1 MFIFLRFFFTIIQI
15 LYPVKIARQ
24 AQLAFILIQIL
35 RNAICVRCV
44 YYIQYYLP
52 IKSQNTSLGA
62 FDKKRSTAAQHIS
75 SKQRLLL
82 TFAFFFK
89 SLLNYTL
96 ATLCPREHRIET
108 RVFELQFTHDL
119 IFNGRLGFN
128 DYSIAIHTNTAGI
141 PTVNMQ
147 LKILC
152 AIIVIII
159 KNIGKIKWLVFLLCN
174 Q

>member
-1 MFIFLRFFFTIIQI
+1 MNLWLNDLCFYQ
-15 LYPVKIARQ
+15 
-24 AQLAFILIQIL
+24 
-35 RNAICVRCV
+35 V
-44 YYIQYYLP
+44 YQCKYSLSKNP
-52 IKSQNTSLGA
+52 SQGA
-62 FDKKRSTAAQHIS
+62 FDKNVTQQHSTSLGDKHPS
-75 SKQRLLL
+75 HLFLS
-82 TFAFFFK
+82 FAFFFK

-159 KNIGKIKWLVFLLCN
+159 KKTLEKSNGSFFQYVISRVS
-174 Q
+174 